1 METGL
6 RGEIGGLRGD
16 MSTLDSSLRNEIGGL
31 RGDVNTLD
39 SNLRGEIGGLHGELN
54 TLDSSLR
61 GELKATE
68 SGLRDEMQAGF
79 KELTSRVLNI
89 GDRLSKVEGIIEGV
103 FWGARNQHADK
114 PGEGAA

>member
-1 METGL
+1 MNTLDSNL
-6 RGEIGGLRGD
+6 RGEIGGLHGELN
-16 MSTLDSSLRNEIGGL
+16 TLDSS
-31 RGDVNTLD
+31 
-39 SNLRGEIGGLHGELN
+39 LRGEIGGLHGELN

>member
-16 MSTLDSSLRNEIGGL
+16 VNTLDSSLHDEL
-31 RGDVNTLD
+31 NTLD
-39 SNLRGEIGGLHGELN
+39 SNLRGE
-54 TLDSSLR
+54 
-61 GELKATE
+61 LKATE
-68 SGLRDEMQAGF
+68 SRLRDEMQSGF